1 MRYPFYFQLD
11 SFDCGPTCLKMVAE
25 YYGKQYSL
33 EYLRENCFITREG
46 SSLLGV
52 SQAAEDLGFET
63 VVGKVCIDDLN
74 EDFHLPAILHWNQ
87 EHFVVLYKVRRKN
100 AWLNPLP
107 GSLFSSVQSSELEFV
122 IGDPAHGIITISREV
137 FVKLWQP
144 DKAGF
149 GIGLF
154 LLPGEGFQDRLTTND
169 TAVSGGF
176 LLRYLAPFRK
186 QIMVLSCYL
195 VCITAIGIS
204 FPYLTKSM
212 VDKGIGG
219 RNYSLIAL
227 FSISQLV
234 LFFSSTVLEIFRSRL
249 VLRVNTKISIR
260 IVSDF
265 LSKLLQLP
273 IRFFDSKSVGDIA
286 QRINDHHRIE
296 AFLTGDAINSVFS
309 VLQVATFSFILLSYN
324 VAIWGIFVSLSILGI
339 LWIFLFQKK
348 RKHLDY
354 IRFGQNKL
362 MQEKLYE
369 MVVGM
374 QDIKLNGSED
384 AKRVEWQGLQQKVYE
399 LNKKS
404 LQLEQ
409 YRQTGFSF
417 FNYLKNIV
425 ISFLAAVA
433 IIDHRLSL
441 GEMLSISFIIGQT
454 NGPLSQ
460 LIEFFRSIQDARLSL
475 DRLQEV
481 QQKDNEE
488 KPRVSGEPLR
498 QVAEID
504 AGAGKDI
511 ILQNVSFQYHGPL
524 SKFVLKDIN
533 LWIPRGKVTA
543 IVGASGSGKTTLMKL
558 LLGFY
563 TPTNGK
569 ILVGNQ
575 ALEEIS
581 PKWWRTK
588 CGTVMQDG
596 YIFYDS
602 IHRNI
607 CLSLD
612 EIDEQRFNAAT
623 AISHVDEFVRHLP
636 MRYRTRIGSS
646 GIGLSGGQKQRILIA
661 RAVYR
666 NPPYLFF
673 DEATSSLDTNN
684 EKGIMENLQ
693 TYFKGRTVVIIA
705 HRLST
710 VKNADKIVV
719 LDKGE
724 IIEEGTHFLLA
735 SQKKKYF
742 ELVKDQL
749 ELGA

>member
-33 EYLRENCFITREG
+33 DYLRENCFITREG
-46 SSLLGV
+46 ASLLGV
-52 SQAAEDLGFET
+52 SQAATDLGLET

-74 EDFHLPAILHWNQ
+74 ADFQLPAILHWNQ
-87 EHFVVLYKVRRKN
+87 EHFVVLYKVRRKTS
-100 AWLNPLP
+100 WLGPL
-107 GSLFSSVQSSELEFV
+107 QNTDLEFV
-122 IGDPAHGIITISREV
+122 VGDPAHGIITIGKEA
-137 FVKLWQP
+137 FVKHWQP

-154 LLPGEGFQDRLTTND
+154 LLPGEAFYQKPEKKTDD
-169 TAVSGGF
+169 KAAGF
-176 LLRYLAPFRK
+176 LFRYLSPFRK
-186 QIMVLSCYL
+186 QIALLGCYL
-195 VCITAIGIS
+195 VLITAIGIS
-204 FPYLTKSM
+204 FPYLTKNL
-212 VDKGIGG
+212 VDKGIG
-219 RNYSLIAL
+219 RKNYSLILL
-227 FSISQLV
+227 FTVSQLI
-234 LFFSSTVLEIFRSRL
+234 LFLSSTILDIFRGWL
-249 VLRVNTKISIR
+249 VLKINTKISIR

-265 LSKLLQLP
+265 LAKLLQLP

-309 VLQVATFSFILLSYN
+309 VIQILTFSFILLSYN
-324 VAIWGIFVSLSILGI
+324 TGIWAIFASLSILGI

-354 IRFGQNKL
+354 VRFGQNKL

-384 AKRVEWQGLQQKVYE
+384 AKRVEWEQLQQKVFE
-399 LNKKS
+399 LNKRS

-409 YRQTGFSF
+409 FRQTGFSF
-417 FNYLKNIV
+417 FNYVKNIV

-433 IIDHRLSL
+433 IIDNKLSL

-460 LIEFFRSIQDARLSL
+460 LIEFFRSVQDARLSL

-481 QQKDNEE
+481 QQKENEE
-488 KPRVSGEPLR
+488 KPAAAGQPVRKITERDSGM
-498 QVAEID
+498 
-504 AGAGKDI
+504 GKDI
-511 ILQNVSFQYHGPL
+511 LLQNVSFQYHGPL
-524 SKFVLKDIN
+524 SKHVLKDIN
-533 LWIPRGKVTA
+533 LRIPRGKVTA

-563 TPTNGK
+563 HPTQGR
-569 ILVGNQ
+569 ILIGNEG
-575 ALEEIS
+575 LDELS

-602 IHRNI
+602 ILRNI

-612 EIDEQRFNAAT
+612 EIDEQRLNAAT
-623 AISHVDEFVRHLP
+623 AISHVDEFVNQLP
-636 MRYRTRIGSS
+636 MRYNTRIGSS

-661 RAVYR
+661 RAIYR
-666 NPPYLFF
+666 NPRYLFF
-673 DEATSSLDTNN
+673 DEATSSLDTHN

-719 LDKGE
+719 LEKGE
-724 IIEEGTHFLLA
+724 IIEEGTHFMLA

-742 ELVKDQL
+742 ELVKEQL